1 MATMEELKNA
11 IEEFARTIPS
21 GSAREYPGF
30 SLFRRKNTVGAAIP
44 TGETLINI
52 HVPTGQSFRLEG
64 DAAVPGVE
72 GNFLTLTVDVSDTD
86 LNDPLKADAFSN
98 MVLQF
103 VSTKNGNRE
112 RLVAN
117 PWAWASTIIE
127 MNGDTATKT
136 RPYPY
141 IAELYLVAALRD
153 AGLLTDIESEYRGPE
168 AGRHDLE
175 LPTMSFEAKSHLHG
189 DEGET
194 AGELVVSSE
203 TQLSR
208 TGGKPLYAV
217 YFSMEDMGE
226 LTLESCVSR
235 FPDARV
241 AVLRK
246 LKEKEYVEGDFSWQR
261 PYNMMQEPRV
271 YEITDDFPRITPE
284 QFKGDVFPSGITK
297 LVYHVSLRNLPYC
310 PLNTFIDAKK
320 RGIRPV
326 FRVAG
331 A

>member
-103 VSTKNGNRE
+103 VATKNGNRE

-153 AGLLTDIESEYRGPE
+153 AGLLNRFAAVVCGDEVDRGKPDPQIFLRCCEKMGGIPSDTFVLEDSYNGIRAAHAAGMRAIMVPDLLEATPEMEHLAQCICPDLAAAGAEILRRAE
-168 AGRHDLE
+168 AGRE
-175 LPTMSFEAKSHLHG
+175 
-189 DEGET
+189 
-194 AGELVVSSE
+194 
-203 TQLSR
+203 
-208 TGGKPLYAV
+208 
-217 YFSMEDMGE
+217 
-226 LTLESCVSR
+226 
-235 FPDARV
+235 
-241 AVLRK
+241 
-246 LKEKEYVEGDFSWQR
+246 
-261 PYNMMQEPRV
+261 
-271 YEITDDFPRITPE
+271 
-284 QFKGDVFPSGITK
+284 
-297 LVYHVSLRNLPYC
+297 
-310 PLNTFIDAKK
+310 
-320 RGIRPV
+320 
-326 FRVAG
+326 
-331 A
+331 